1 MAPRLHN
8 GDLIG
13 FSGEG
18 LVADVINVGSYG
30 IPRWNLSH
38 IGIIC
43 EYRGIHYLFESTT
56 LNGDHPCAIKGVPV
70 SGVQAHT
77 IGDFL
82 QRPGK
87 IWHYPLRTRLY
98 GHQSQRLR
106 LLLLELLGREY
117 DLKGAVRSG
126 GCFLRILEKTFRMQD
141 VSTLFCSEMDA
152 FVLTNIGVAHII
164 NASGQS
170 PNSLVRRLYR
180 NAVVEKRIR
189 LK

>member
-1 MAPRLHN
+1 MEPRLHN

-13 FSGEG
+13 ISGKG
-18 LVADVINVGSYG
+18 LVADVINAGSYG
-30 IPRWNLSH
+30 MPRWNLSH

-43 EYRGIHYLFESTT
+43 EYHGQHLLFESTT
-56 LNGDHPCAIKGVPV
+56 LNGDSPCVILGGPI
-70 SGVQAHT
+70 SGAQAHT
-77 IGDFL
+77 VDEFM

-87 IWHYPLRTRLY
+87 IWHYPMRTRLY
-98 GHQSQRLR
+98 AHQSVRLR

-117 DLKGAVRSG
+117 DLTGALRSG

-141 VSTLFCSEMDA
+141 ISTLFCSEMVA
-152 FVLTNIGVAHII
+152 FVLTHIGTAHII

-180 NAVVEKRIR
+180 HAITEKRKR